1 MTSKETKR
9 KPEDRGT
16 DSQSK
21 ESFLVLHN
29 DPIHSFD
36 YVINV
41 LMEVCNH
48 SFEQASQCT
57 MITHYKGS
65 CDIKKGLYKTLRPL
79 KEALIKR
86 ELKAT
91 ID

>member
-1 MTSKETKR
+1 MTSKGTKR
-9 KPEDRGT
+9 KPDNKET
-16 DSQSK
+16 DNQSQ

-29 DPIHSFD
+29 DNIHSFD
-36 YVINV
+36 YVITA
-41 LMEVCNH
+41 LMEVCDH

-65 CDIKKGLYKTLRPL
+65 CDIKKGVYKTLKTM
-79 KEALIKR
+79 KEALIQR